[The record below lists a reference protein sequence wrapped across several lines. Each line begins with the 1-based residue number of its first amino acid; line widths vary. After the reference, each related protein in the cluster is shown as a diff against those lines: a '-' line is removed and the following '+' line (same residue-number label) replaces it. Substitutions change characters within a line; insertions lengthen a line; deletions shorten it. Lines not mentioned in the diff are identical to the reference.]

1 MAIQAICLIAVW
13 FLAYSAALQ
22 PCGVS
27 QCKLFP
33 VRGDFAFT
41 FQQLASEK
49 GVRLVYFNL
58 EIGNNNVHPL
68 ESSERFL
75 AKRWIWAK
83 TIREPMLLM
92 TDDAHDIHSLGL
104 LRRQKRY
111 MTVQLAE
118 QPAGC
123 IASLNVSCQDN
134 VVGKTLLSNVTN
146 LSHGNRLPPTD
157 CVYSFHTKK
166 MYREG

>member
-1 MAIQAICLIAVW
+1 MAIQAICLVAVW
-13 FLAYSAALQ
+13 FLAYSAASQ

-92 TDDAHDIHSLGL
+92 TDDAHDIHHDGL
-104 LRRQKRY
+104 RLQK
-111 MTVQLAE
+111 
-118 QPAGC
+118 
-123 IASLNVSCQDN
+123 
-134 VVGKTLLSNVTN
+134 K
-146 LSHGNRLPPTD
+146 
-157 CVYSFHTKK
+157 F
-166 MYREG
+166 